1 MVAGA
6 IAFAQDSFV
15 VAEDGSP
22 IGIPITLM
30 RSGGSDGKISCTF
43 KTATA
48 KDTPA
53 TSGQDYRAV
62 KKTVTWEDGDT
73 LPKVVAVEIL
83 QDTSLENIEQIKL
96 AIEKPTGGATLGLAN
111 ATLLIEDDDSPVA
124 ISTTSDRF
132 EITNVSTLILAANK
146 KRRDASICNI
156 GDSAVWLRRGA
167 AAEVERGK
175 IIYPEGAYEINA
187 LELWKGEV
195 YAIAPLGSTS
205 VLVVEEA
212 VY

>member
-1 MVAGA
+1 MGAGA
-6 IAFAQDSFV
+6 IAFAQDTFV

-48 KDTPA
+48 KADKA
-53 TSGQDYRAV
+53 TSGQDFR
-62 KKTVTWEDGDT
+62 TVTKTITWDDGDS
-73 LPKVVAVEIL
+73 LPKTVAVEIL
-83 QDTSLENIEQIKL
+83 QDSSLENTEQIAL
-96 AIEKPTGGATLGLAN
+96 VISKPTGGATLGLAN
-111 ATLLIEDDDSPVA
+111 ATLLIEDDDSPIA
-124 ISTTSDRF
+124 ASTTSDRF
-132 EITNVSTLILAANK
+132 EIGDTSTLILVANK

-156 GDSAVWLRRGA
+156 GDSPIWLRRGA

-175 IIYPEGAYEINA
+175 VVYPEGAYEINA

-195 YAIAPLGSTS
+195 YAIAPAGSTS
-205 VLVVEEA
+205 VLVVEEG